1 MEASLS
7 PIAIAFLTVS
17 SVSFVAMIV
26 SPIIAWRKGYA
37 PYFWL
42 FACGPIGLVV
52 IAILPSTKQATTPE
66 DLDQMQARANTTGAI
81 LSGIAFFISLMLIV
95 PAVILGV

>member
-1 MEASLS
+1 
-7 PIAIAFLTVS
+7 
-17 SVSFVAMIV
+17 
-26 SPIIAWRKGYA
+26 
-37 PYFWL
+37 
-42 FACGPIGLVV
+42 V

-66 DLDQMQARANTTGAI
+66 DLEQMQARANTTGAI